1 MHPKKIKI
9 DQPQASTTTSETVTD
24 EISSSTNLRHQVRHD
39 VALPTGTGTGTSS
52 TGFTYIPLG
61 EEQPPD
67 QPARTYPF
75 TLDPFQRLS
84 IACLERKESVLV
96 SAHTSAGKTVIAE
109 YAIAM
114 SLRDRQRVIYTSPI
128 KALSNQKFRELQ
140 AEFKDVGLMTGD
152 ISINPTASCLVMTT
166 EILRSML
173 YKGSEVLREVAW
185 VVFDE
190 VHYMRDKER
199 GVVWEETLILLPD
212 TVKFVFLSATIP
224 NAKQFAQWI
233 CKIHNQPCHVVYT
246 DYRPTP
252 LQHYLFAAG
261 GDGVH
266 LAVDEK
272 GLFREDNFQKAIS
285 VLIDF
290 DPNEAALG
298 KAALAKR
305 RAPKKDPK
313 ALSND
318 LLNIVKLIQAKQNLP
333 VIVFS
338 FSKKDCEAHAIKLS
352 KMDFNPSEEEKALV
366 DTVFCNAIESLPLE
380 DRTLPQ
386 ITSILP
392 LLKRGVGIHHSGL
405 LPILKE
411 IIEILFQEGL
421 IKILFATETFSIGL
435 NMPAKT
441 VVFTSVRKFDGKTF
455 RWISGGEYIQMSG
468 RAGRRGLDDRGIVIL
483 MLDEKMEPAVAKGML
498 KGQADPL
505 NSAFYLSYNMILNL
519 MRVEGIAPESMLAK
533 SFFQF
538 QNNSTLPTLE
548 AEVKMLNEQLAS
560 NCTAFDS
567 QLEEQL
573 LEYSNVA
580 EALAECEGALR
591 KIQHHPSIILP
602 FIQPGRLIW
611 VREEGLES
619 KVKDFG
625 WGSVVGLA
633 KKGGGSS
640 KEDPLIEVLLHVKA
654 SSPIPIPKSSDDAKE
669 KGEMRIVP
677 IRPAAIFQTSS
688 IRIHLPR
695 SADLCSEE
703 TRNQVLLSLF
713 EVKKRLAGQIPL
725 LCPVKD
731 LGIKD
736 ETFSKLTIKQ
746 QLLTKRLEALTTEQ
760 LTANLPAYQEKLAIQ
775 RSLKAVR
782 RRIQEMTAITHMEE
796 LKCRKRIL
804 RRLNYLT
811 EEGVI
816 ELKGRVA
823 CEIGT
828 GDELMLTELMFN
840 GAFNGL
846 SVEHT
851 VAFLSAF
858 VCEEKSNTS
867 ANAEANANSTLREEL
882 GIPMKMLQETAIRI
896 SKISQESA
904 LPGFDSEA
912 YMAKFRFELMDVVW
926 AWSRGAKFWQ
936 VCKMTSVFEGNII
949 RCMKRLEELLRQMCQ
964 AAKSIGNSELECK
977 FSEGITKIKRDIVF
991 ANSLYL

>member
-1 MHPKKIKI
+1 
-9 DQPQASTTTSETVTD
+9 
-24 EISSSTNLRHQVRHD
+24 
-39 VALPTGTGTGTSS
+39 
-52 TGFTYIPLG
+52 
-61 EEQPPD
+61 
-67 QPARTYPF
+67 
-75 TLDPFQRLS
+75 
-84 IACLERKESVLV
+84 
-96 SAHTSAGKTVIAE
+96 
-109 YAIAM
+109 M

-224 NAKQFAQWI
+224 NAKQFAEWI
-233 CKIHNQPCHVVYT
+233 CKIHSQPCHVVYT

-272 GLFREDNFQKAIS
+272 GVFREDNFQKAIS

-298 KAALAKR
+298 KASVAKR
-305 RAPKKDPK
+305 RAPRKDPK

-338 FSKKDCEAHAIKLS
+338 FSKKDCESHAIKLA
-352 KMDFNPSEEEKALV
+352 KMDFNTEEEKTLV

-548 AEVKMLNEQLAS
+548 GEAERLSLLLAS
-560 NCTAFDS
+560 SAVNSFTPEIEQ
-567 QLEEQL
+567 QLQ
-573 LEYSNVA
+573 EYSNVA
-580 EALAECEGALR
+580 EAMADCEGSIR
-591 KIQHHPSIILP
+591 KIVHHPSIILP

-611 VREEGLES
+611 VKEESLEAGAE
-619 KVKDFG
+619 VKDFG
-625 WGSVVGLA
+625 WGCIVGLA
-633 KKGGGSS
+633 RKGGYS
-640 KEDPLIEVLLHVKA
+640 KEDPLIEVLLLVKA
-654 SSPIPIPKSSDDAKE
+654 SSYIPLPKDANSE
-669 KGEMRIVP
+669 GEMRIVP
-677 IRPAAIFQTSS
+677 IRTAAIFQASS
-688 IRIHLPR
+688 VRIHLPR
-695 SADLCSEE
+695 SGDLQSEE
-703 TRNQVLLSLF
+703 GRKQVLLSLC
-713 EVKKRLAGQIPL
+713 EVKKRLGNEIPL
-725 LCPVKD
+725 LCPHKD

-736 ETFSKLTIKQ
+736 EAFSKLTIKH
-746 QLLTKRLEALTTEQ
+746 QLLSKRLEALTNDQ
-760 LTANLPAYQEKLAIQ
+760 LISNLPAYREKLALQ

-782 RRIQEMTAITHMEE
+782 RSIQELTAITHMEE

-811 EEGVI
+811 EDGVI

-840 GAFNGL
+840 GAFNDL

-858 VCEEKSNTS
+858 VCEEKSNNS
-867 ANAEANANSTLREEL
+867 ANGEGSNANSTLREEL
-882 GIPMKMLQETAIRI
+882 SLPLKMLQETGVRI
-896 SKISQESA
+896 SKISTESA
-904 LPGFDSEA
+904 LPGFDGES

-936 VCKMTSVFEGNII
+936 VCKMTPVFEGNII